1 MKTTYAK
8 IEPYNGGGE
17 YRIIRDESRTSE
29 QFTIV
34 HCFYD
39 TAECGYGMTQK
50 RRTLARFDSLKNAL
64 LYAAQ
69 LV

>member
-17 YRIIRDESRTSE
+17 YRIIRDESKQRE
-29 QFTIV
+29 QFSVV

-39 TAECGYGMTQK
+39 LAKCGYGMTKKQK
-50 RRTLARFDSLKNAL
+50 TLARFDSLKNAL

>member
-17 YRIIRDESRTSE
+17 YRIIRDENRTSV
-29 QFTIV
+29 QFAV
-34 HCFYD
+34 VRCFYD
-39 TAECGYGMTQK
+39 AAECGYGMTKKQK
-50 RRTLARFDSLKNAL
+50 TLARFDSLKSAL

>member
-17 YRIIRDESRTSE
+17 YRIIRDESKTTE
-29 QFTIV
+29 QFAVV
-34 HCFYD
+34 HYFYD
-39 TAECGYGMTQK
+39 LARCGYGMTQK